1 MKEKELKAL
10 VSLLDDEDHSIV
22 TQVEEK
28 IISLGNDIIPYL
40 ELEWESNFNPV
51 VQRKIEDL
59 IHTLQFD
66 QLRTRLT
73 QWKENGFKDLLEGM
87 WLVSTYQY
95 PDIELEKL
103 RAEVE
108 QLYHETWR
116 EFRDDIHPYDQ
127 VKILNS
133 VLYSKYKFSANTK
146 NFHSPA
152 NSMINIVL
160 DSKKGNPISLC
171 VIYILIAQKLEMPVY
186 GVNLPNLFICTFKSP
201 DLQFYINAF
210 NRGLLFSRSDLENYI
225 SNLQISSRDI
235 FFEPCTNLDI
245 VKRALRNLIVSY
257 EKIGD
262 HYKVDEIKILLN
274 EVSFGDDDS
283 TGAI

>member
-1 MKEKELKAL
+1 
-10 VSLLDDEDHSIV
+10 
-22 TQVEEK
+22 
-28 IISLGNDIIPYL
+28 
-40 ELEWESNFNPV
+40 
-51 VQRKIEDL
+51 
-59 IHTLQFD
+59 
-66 QLRTRLT
+66 
-73 QWKENGFKDLLEGM
+73 
-87 WLVSTYQY
+87 
-95 PDIELEKL
+95 
-103 RAEVE
+103 
-108 QLYHETWR
+108 
-116 EFRDDIHPYDQ
+116 
-127 VKILNS
+127 
-133 VLYSKYKFSANTK
+133 
-146 NFHSPA
+146 
-152 NSMINIVL
+152 MINIVL